1 MESVFLDA
9 GYLLALELARD
20 QNHLAASAHWQ
31 RLVQSLPPLVTT
43 SYVFDEVVTFLNSR
57 GLHAKAVEMGNNLL
71 STPSVRLVHINEPLF
86 LQGWAYFQQHQD
98 KSYSLTDCISFV
110 VMNQLQ
116 IRKAFTFDQHFN
128 QAGFQVEP

>member
-1 MESVFLDA
+1 
-9 GYLLALELARD
+9 
-20 QNHLAASAHWQ
+20 
-31 RLVQSLPPLVTT
+31 
-43 SYVFDEVVTFLNSR
+43 
-57 GLHAKAVEMGNNLL
+57 MGNNLL